1 MAAFEN
7 DRQIISALQ
16 GDNQSVDHA
25 LSWIIA
31 AWKAPVMKLLLE
43 KFADEPAAEDAFIEG
58 LAAMAHNVGRGAF
71 RGDSKLYSYLSSI
84 CVNKFLDQLKKQ
96 PARSG
101 IEPDIL
107 EIPDFPGMNGD
118 FESLEKEE
126 EIRRLLNLAFDRLGE
141 ECRTILLLR
150 AKGVKPEEIAGIVN
164 LQYQTVKNKTHNC
177 RREFRELAMA
187 NPVIMDK
194 IKELI

>member
-1 MAAFEN
+1 MAVFEN
-7 DRQIISALQ
+7 DRQIVSALQ

-31 AWKAPVMKLLLE
+31 AWKAPVMKVLLE
-43 KFADEPAAEDAFIEG
+43 KFADEPAAEDAFLEG
-58 LAAMAHNVGRGAF
+58 LAAMAHNIGRGAF
-71 RGDSKLYSYLSSI
+71 RGDSKLYSYLTSI
-84 CVNKFLDQLKKQ
+84 CMNKFRDQLKKQ

-101 IEPDIL
+101 IEPDVL
-107 EIPDFPGMNGD
+107 EIPDFPGTSGN
-118 FESLEKEE
+118 FEILEKEE
-126 EIRRLLNLAFDRLGE
+126 EIKRLLSLAFDRIGE
-141 ECRTILLLR
+141 DCRKILLLR
-150 AKGVKPEEIAGIVN
+150 ARGLPPDEIAGIVN

-177 RREFRELAMA
+177 RQEFRELALA